1 MVKTQTII
9 EIFCTVIDMPPS
21 RTNQSRE
28 RKKQLAVITLKGSDI
43 TMGIG
48 SIVGLF
54 ILITDI
60 QAITGILRSGATTED
75 KILWT
80 VLILILPIIG
90 FFLWLLAGPR
100 KGRT

>member
-1 MVKTQTII
+1 
-9 EIFCTVIDMPPS
+9 
-21 RTNQSRE
+21 
-28 RKKQLAVITLKGSDI
+28 
-43 TMGIG
+43 MGIG

-60 QAITGILRSGATTED
+60 QAIIGILRSGVTTED